1 MKRKILFGFAS
12 LMMLALLAG
21 CGKVPQEQIDSAR
34 LAIESAKAAEADVYV
49 PAEYSAL
56 QNDMNAIMTAIE
68 AENSKTFKNFKEQ
81 TAQLTE
87 LAVTADK
94 VKENAAVVKEQLGVE
109 VQGLFTEINNLI
121 AENKDLMTKAPK
133 GKEGAAVLEE
143 IRNEMLVIEGA
154 VAEANTMY
162 AEGKYMAARDKVNAA
177 IENVNAINTELKDAI
192 AKVKRW

>member
-21 CGKVPQEQIDSAR
+21 CGKVPQEQIDAAR
-34 LAIESAKAAEADVYV
+34 LAIESAKDSEADVYV
-49 PAEYSAL
+49 PAEYTAL
-56 QNDMNAIMTAIE
+56 QNELNSIMTAIE
-68 AENSKTFKNFKEQ
+68 TENSKTFKNFKEQ
-81 TAQLTE
+81 TTQLTE
-87 LAVTADK
+87 LSVSADK
-94 VKENAAVVKEQLGVE
+94 VKENAAVVKEQSGVE

-177 IENVNAINTELKDAI
+177 IENVSAINTELKDAI
-192 AKVKRW
+192 AKVKR

>member
-21 CGKVPQEQIDSAR
+21 CGKVPQEQIDAAR
-34 LAIESAKAAEADVYV
+34 LAIESAKASEADVYV
-49 PAEYSAL
+49 PAEYTAL
-56 QNDMNAIMTAIE
+56 QNELNSIMTAIE
-68 AENSKTFKNFKEQ
+68 TENSKTFKNFKEQ
-81 TAQLTE
+81 TAQLNE
-87 LAVTADK
+87 LAVSADK

-109 VQGLFTEINNLI
+109 VQGLLTEINNLI
-121 AENKDLMTKAPK
+121 AENKELMTKAPK

-154 VAEANTMY
+154 VAEANTMF

-177 IENVNAINTELKDAI
+177 IENVNTINTELKDAI
-192 AKVKRW
+192 AKVKRP

>member
-12 LMMLALLAG
+12 IMMLALLAG
-21 CGKVPQEQIDSAR
+21 CGKVPQEQIDAAR
-34 LAIESAKAAEADVYV
+34 LAIESAKDSEADVYV
-49 PAEYSAL
+49 PAEYTAL
-56 QNDMNAIMTAIE
+56 QNELNSIMTAIE
-68 AENSKTFKNFKEQ
+68 TENSKTFKNFKEQ
-81 TAQLTE
+81 TTQLTE
-87 LAVTADK
+87 LSVSADK

-143 IRNEMLVIEGA
+143 IRNEMLVIEGT

-192 AKVKRW
+192 AKVKRP

>member
-21 CGKVPQEQIDSAR
+21 CGKVPQEQIDSAN
-34 LAIESAKAAEADVYV
+34 LAIESAKAAEADVYA
-49 PAEYSAL
+49 PTEYAAL
-56 QNDMNAIMTAIE
+56 QNDMNAIMTSIE

-81 TAQLTE
+81 TTQLTN
-87 LAVTADK
+87 LTVTADQ
-94 VKENAAVVKEQLGVE
+94 VKANAAVAKEQVGVE
-109 VQGLFTEINNLI
+109 VQELFTVINNLI

-143 IRNEMLVIEGA
+143 IRNEMVVIEGA
-154 VAEANTMY
+154 VAEANTLY

-177 IENVNAINTELKDAI
+177 IENVTAINAELNDAI
-192 AKVKRW
+192 AKVKRK